1 MKVFEVEVLSKETIK
16 PASPTPDHLR
26 HYSLSFLDQISPPVF
41 MPLVIF
47 FPKDDISNEEKCGR
61 IKKSLSEALARFYPM
76 AGRVKDNMYID
87 CNDEGAHYVEA
98 RAHCDLVDVLKN
110 PVPGSLNKFLPFGL
124 DDVNELAAAV
134 QVNIFNCGG
143 LAISLLMSH
152 KVADALSYFTFL
164 NSWAAIARGE
174 TNLIINPCFDSA
186 TLFPPVDMSGLRLN
200 MGIVKENIVTKRFV
214 FDAPVLASLRE
225 KYNDATSE
233 EYQRPPTRVEALSTF
248 LWSRYMA
255 STQVKEEAA
264 DEDNNNKLYS
274 VLHAVNLRTRM
285 DPALSERHF
294 GNISRIAVTRPNTYI
309 SGDAGYKIVNQV
321 RDAIRQVNV
330 EYVKKLQQG
339 DGHLNSMRERG
350 EKISK
355 GDFVSFSFTSL
366 CRFPI
371 YEADFGWG
379 KPVWVGSASLTFKN
393 LIVFL
398 DTKSGDGIEAWA
410 NLKAEDMAKFEN
422 DKELLA
428 YASPNINVKS
438 YIL

>member
-309 SGDAGYKIVNQV
+309 SGDAG
-321 RDAIRQVNV
+321 
-330 EYVKKLQQG
+330 
-339 DGHLNSMRERG
+339 ERG